1 MQARVI
7 VSKFVRAS
15 GSAEVLIF
23 TMIANDGVI
32 AHLWV
37 ARLTMSRDDGSIT
50 FRGAAVGTGGELCT
64 AGDACW
70 LSAGSSKC
78 TGQDAST
85 GDSSCDRG
93 GAK

>member
-1 MQARVI
+1 MQLWVI
-7 VSKFVRAS
+7 ASKFVRVS
-15 GSAEVLIF
+15 GAAEVPIF
-23 TMIANDGVI
+23 TMIANYGVI

-50 FRGAAVGTGGELCT
+50 LRSAAVGTGGELRT

-85 GDSSCDRG
+85 GDSSCDRD